1 MSDDEK
7 DVVVSNR
14 EGANPY
20 GLSASTLSGYASI
33 IKQFALAFVPLPV
46 GGQSRKKKLFA
57 KTIQLPESGGKTKKC
72 GMEP

>member
-46 GGQSRKKKLFA
+46 GGQSRNEKKKTFCQNHSYRSEIRVIKLYF
-57 KTIQLPESGGKTKKC
+57 
-72 GMEP
+72 